1 MGAEAPPPRDPY
13 VTLEAPVTFEIE
25 RIKNSRFIGE
35 ARPVP
40 DEDTAAEAIDAVRA
54 SMPDARHHCW
64 AWRLQGPERFKSSD
78 DGEPGGSAGRPI
90 LAQITGRELFDVV
103 VVVTRYFGGTK
114 LGVGGLMRAY
124 GSAAAQVLDHGVVR
138 TITPKRDLWIAYDYA
153 ETTLV
158 ESALRT
164 LELEPAESR
173 YEDRVTLRLAIPDGD
188 WEAVRAGLSEHTQG
202 RVRFADDSDSTRD

>member
-1 MGAEAPPPRDPY
+1 MAAEAPPPRDPY
-13 VTLEAPVTFEIE
+13 TTLEAPATFEIE

-35 ARPVP
+35 ARPIT
-40 DEDTAAEAIDAVRA
+40 DEGEAAAAIEAVRA

-124 GSAAAQVLDHGVVR
+124 GSAAAHVLDRAVVR
-138 TITPKRDLWIAYDYA
+138 TIVPKRDLWIAYDYT

-158 ESALRT
+158 ESALRA
-164 LELEPAESR
+164 LELEAAESR
-173 YEDRVTLRLAIPDGD
+173 YEERVTLRLSIPDGD
-188 WEAVRAGLSEHTQG
+188 QDDVRAGLSEHTQG
-202 RVRFADDSDSTRD
+202 RVRFVDDESAD